1 VNIVLLGAPGAGKGT
16 QAARI
21 VEKCGIPHISTGDIF
36 RKAVSEGT
44 DLGREAK
51 RYMDAGELVPDEV
64 VIGIVK
70 ERLSEP
76 DCAKGFILDGFPRT
90 AAQADALSEAL
101 AETGKKLDAV
111 ISVEVDKSSL
121 ISRLT
126 GRRTCRGCGVI
137 TNIAGLSAEP
147 ETCEVCGGELYQ
159 REDDTEA
166 TVTNRLD
173 VYEKQTQPL
182 IDYYR
187 AKGLLR
193 EVDGNTSPDRVFA
206 QISDIIDGC

>member
-21 VEKCGIPHISTGDIF
+21 VEKCAIPHISTGDIF

-51 RYMDAGELVPDEV
+51 RYMDAGELVPDDV

-70 ERLSEP
+70 ERLAEP
-76 DCAKGFILDGFPRT
+76 DCARGFILDGFPRT

-101 AETGKKLDAV
+101 AESGRKLDAV
-111 ISVEVDKSSL
+111 ISVDVDNASL

-126 GRRTCRGCGVI
+126 GRRTCVGCGAI
-137 TNIAGLSAEP
+137 TNVAGMAE
-147 ETCEVCGGELYQ
+147 ELRSCELCGGELQQ
-159 REDDTEA
+159 RDDDTVA
-166 TVTNRLD
+166 TVTNRLE
-173 VYEKQTQPL
+173 VYRKQTQPL

-187 AKGLLR
+187 SKGLLR
-193 EVDGNTSPDRVFA
+193 EVDGNASPDRVFEEV
-206 QISDIIDGC
+206 STIIDGC